1 MQMHQ
6 EQAIKRPATIT
17 IVMLALTALLAGCGL
32 FGGAQRERQQEN
44 EAITQGVRLGRVVT
58 AQGIG
63 EQNAPVEETDT
74 FSASQDFIYVVAEA
88 DFIKAGTTMFARW
101 SRNGEPFEDSS
112 ELTADRDYSNTY
124 IEFHLENLENRMEK
138 GDYSV
143 QLFANGNPV
152 ETVDFQV
159 E

>member
-1 MQMHQ
+1 MRHWKSVHVTLLVIMTF
-6 EQAIKRPATIT
+6 A
-17 IVMLALTALLAGCGL
+17 LAGCGL
-32 FGGAQRERQQEN
+32 LGGAARERQNEN
-44 EAITQGVRLGRVVT
+44 AAITEGVQLGQVVT

-63 EQNAPVEETDT
+63 EKNAPVEVTDT
-74 FSASQDFIYVVAEA
+74 FNASQDFIYVVAEA
-88 DFIKAGTTMFARW
+88 DHIDQGTTLFARW

-112 ELTADRDYSNTY
+112 EITADRDYDNTY
-124 IEFHLENLENRMEK
+124 IEFHLENLENSMET

-143 QLFANGNPV
+143 QLFANGNPI